1 MQATYLDQYT
11 VSVIHPGMKRDRDDE
26 ADHYEQ
32 DHGDNDRHEM
42 KRRRGEGPHVELRM
56 LLQSKVRGG
65 EERGLT

>member
-1 MQATYLDQYT
+1 
-11 VSVIHPGMKRDRDDE
+11 MKRDRDDE